1 MQSRRTI
8 LRAGAGLAL
17 TATAV
22 GVGTLPVFADATG
35 SGTGWAGLAARIQGD
50 IVLPVDSGYNAAKE
64 LQIAAFDAVH
74 PQAIAYPE
82 TPQDV
87 QALVNYARTN
97 GISVRVRSGGHNFNG
112 WSTGEGLVI
121 DTSRLNHATV
131 GTSTVKI
138 GPGLQSIDALHALAP
153 YNKQVIAGTCPT
165 VAPGGFI
172 SGGGIGFQTRKFGLG
187 SDRLRSAQIVLADG
201 RLIRASETSY
211 SDLFWA
217 LRGSGGGNFGVVTEF
232 EVAPIDAPRMVFF
245 STMWAWDKAEQVFA
259 AWQTWQLNASVN
271 LGSALIYNLPD
282 AAPGNVPMVI
292 ITGGYHGPE
301 SEAQAAL
308 AQLTSL
314 VGAQP
319 TSTFASDLPYAD
331 AMKTAYGCGDLT
343 QEQCHREGTGAEAH
357 LHRTAFQRD
366 AYRMFNQPF
375 TPSQIST
382 VLSTLD
388 SNRVA
393 GQRRVV
399 HCMAVGGNA
408 NNVSPTATAYVHRQA
423 NFVIGYVGQL
433 DAPTPESEA
442 AASAFVQTGADVLN
456 PISNGAYVNFPGSSL
471 PDWATQ
477 YYGDNYLRLKK
488 VKKAYDPNNFFRHPR
503 SIGSLGQ

>member
-17 TATAV
+17 TAASLEVAT
-22 GVGTLPVFADATG
+22 GTVFAETTA
-35 SGTGWAGLAARIQGD
+35 TGWAGLAQQIQGD
-50 IVLPVDSGYNAAKE
+50 IVLPADAGYAAAKE
-64 LQIAAFDAVH
+64 LQIAEYDAVH

-82 TPQDV
+82 SPRDV
-87 QALVNYARTN
+87 QALVNYARTKR
-97 GISVRVRSGGHNFNG
+97 ISVRIRSGGHNFNG
-112 WSTGEGLVI
+112 WSTGDGLVI

-131 GTSTVKI
+131 GSSTVRV

-165 VAPGGFI
+165 VSPGGFI
-172 SGGGIGFQTRKFGLG
+172 SGGGIGYQTRKFGLG

-201 RLIRASETSY
+201 RLIRASATQY

-217 LRGSGGGNFGVVTEF
+217 IRGGGGGNFGVITEF

-245 STMWAWDKAEQVFA
+245 STTWAWDKAEQVFA
-259 AWQTWQLNASVN
+259 AWQTWQMNASVN
-271 LGSALIYNLPD
+271 LGSALILNLPD
-282 AAPGNVPMVI
+282 AAPGTVPMVI

-314 VGAQP
+314 IGAQP
-319 TSTFASDLPYAD
+319 TSNYVADLPYHE

-343 QEQCHREGTGAEAH
+343 QDQCHREGTGPEAH
-357 LHRTAFQRD
+357 LHRTAWQRD
-366 AYRMFNQPF
+366 AYRVFNQPF
-375 TPSQIST
+375 TPSQLNT
-382 VLSTLD
+382 LVSTLD
-388 SNRVA
+388 ADRVA
-393 GQRRVV
+393 GQRRVL
-399 HCMAVGGNA
+399 HCMAVGGNS
-408 NNVSPTATAYVHRQA
+408 NFTSPTATAFPHRDA
-423 NFVIGYVGQL
+423 NFVIGYVAQL
-433 DAPTPESEA
+433 DAPTPETQA
-442 AASAFVQTGADVLN
+442 AASDFVGTGAGVLN
-456 PISNGAYVNFPGSSL
+456 PLSDGAYVNFPGSSL

-488 VKKAYDPNNFFRHPR
+488 VKNAYDPSNFFRHPR
-503 SIGSLGQ
+503 SIGSLGE

>member
-17 TATAV
+17 TAAAV
-22 GVGTLPVFADATG
+22 GAGAMPVFAEATA
-35 SGTGWAGLAARIQGD
+35 TGWADLALRIQGD
-50 IVLPVDSGYNAAKE
+50 IVLPADPGYDAAKE
-64 LQIAAFDAVH
+64 LQIVEYDAVH
-74 PQAIAYPE
+74 PQAIAFPE

-87 QALVNYARTN
+87 QAIVNYARVN

-131 GTSTVKI
+131 GSSTVRI

-153 YNKQVIAGTCPT
+153 YNKQIIAGTCPT

-172 SGGGIGFQTRKFGLG
+172 SGGGIGYQTRKFGLG
-187 SDRLRSAQIVLADG
+187 SDRLKSAQIVLADG
-201 RLIRASETSY
+201 RLIRASATQY
-211 SDLFWA
+211 SDLFWG
-217 LRGSGGGNFGVVTEF
+217 LRGGGGGNFGVVTEF
-232 EVAPIDAPRMVFF
+232 EVAPIAAPRMVFF
-245 STMWAWDKAEQVFA
+245 STMWAWDKAEQIFA

-271 LGSALIYNLPD
+271 LGSALIFNLPD
-282 AAPGNVPMVI
+282 AAPGAVPMVI

-314 VGAQP
+314 IGAQP
-319 TSTFASDLPYAD
+319 VSNFVSDLPFHE
-331 AMKTAYGCGDLT
+331 AMQTAYGCGDLT
-343 QEQCHREGTGAEAH
+343 QDQCHRQGANPDAN
-357 LHRTAFQRD
+357 LHRTAWQRD

-375 TPSQIST
+375 TPTQVSGLIA
-382 VLSTLD
+382 TLD
-388 SNRVA
+388 GDRVA
-393 GQRRVV
+393 GQRRVL
-399 HCMAVGGNA
+399 HCMAVGGNS
-408 NNVSPTATAYVHRQA
+408 NYVSPTATAYPHRDA
-423 NFVIGYVGQL
+423 NFLIGYVAQL
-433 DAPTPESEA
+433 DTPTPTAES
-442 AASAFVQTGADVLN
+442 AASAFVQTGANVLN
-456 PISNGAYVNFPGSSL
+456 PISDGAYVNFPGSSL

-488 VKKAYDPNNFFRHPR
+488 VKNAYDPNNFFRHPR